1 DSMTILRD
9 GRTIGRY
16 AVKDIEP
23 RRAVS
28 LMAGR
33 DITSVFPVK
42 EPIAVERPALEV
54 TDVRLRRGQ
63 TGWSLSLNHGEILG
77 LGGLQGQGQRDFL
90 LWLYGAGPGSGS
102 VARDNRA
109 VKIRRP
115 GDALKNGIVL
125 IPEDRALEGLHLNL
139 PVRWNL
145 AMATLR
151 KRSHVGVLALGREK
165 SFAAAVVKQMAI
177 RLTSLFQPVSSLS
190 GGTQQ
195 KVVIGKFMAVDPAV
209 LLFVDSTRGIDVQT
223 KFEFYEMLRNLAK
236 AGAACVVYSSD
247 TEELVGLCDRVA
259 VFHDGSPV
267 RMLDGEEV
275 TQDAVVLASFAAVE
289 EVA

>member
-1 DSMTILRD
+1 
-9 GRTIGRY
+9 
-16 AVKDIEP
+16 
-23 RRAVS
+23 
-28 LMAGR
+28 
-33 DITSVFPVK
+33 
-42 EPIAVERPALEV
+42 
-54 TDVRLRRGQ
+54 
-63 TGWSLSLNHGEILG
+63 
-77 LGGLQGQGQRDFL
+77 
-90 LWLYGAGPGSGS
+90 
-102 VARDNRA
+102 
-109 VKIRRP
+109 
-115 GDALKNGIVL
+115 
-125 IPEDRALEGLHLNL
+125 
-139 PVRWNL
+139 
-145 AMATLR
+145 
-151 KRSHVGVLALGREK
+151 
-165 SFAAAVVKQMAI
+165 
-177 RLTSLFQPVSSLS
+177 VSSLS